1 MKMMNMK
8 LAKEQMPDI
17 GDKIETPDGLGKV
30 VGMNILERVLRIE
43 LQDPQRVS
51 RIYIRR
57 NYQTMQKIQYNGQV
71 NEVNV

>member
-30 VGMNILERVLRIE
+30 VGMNILERVFTY
-43 LQDPQRVS
+43 RV
-51 RIYIRR
+51 
-57 NYQTMQKIQYNGQV
+57 T
-71 NEVNV
+71 